1 MIKVLLVDDEAHAT
15 QALATLMGTLAK
27 EPDFREFAVAGIC
40 NNGVEAVKAVHDLQP
55 DLLFLD
61 IQMPKLNGFD
71 VLELLGEEAPPV
83 VFVTAFDDYAIA
95 AFERNALDYLLKPV
109 APARLG
115 KTLYRYLAQRTQS
128 ASERKLSSQ
137 TQQLVRERQ
146 RDSAPLQ
153 RILVRDRGDV
163 FVIAASA
170 IVAIEAADDYVVIH
184 TSEQSHIK
192 QQRLGALEQLLD
204 PQQFCRVHRSC
215 LINLDYLEGIETDG
229 RDSRSARLKHNR
241 KVAISRSGYAKLI
254 ERL

>member
-15 QALATLMGTLAK
+15 QALTTLLTALAE
-27 EPDFREFAVAGIC
+27 EPDFREFAISGTC

-71 VLELLGEEAPPV
+71 VLELLGEEAPQV

-109 APARLG
+109 ARARLS
-115 KTLYRYLAQRTQS
+115 KTLYRYLALRTQN
-128 ASERKLSSQ
+128 ASERNTSAR
-137 TQQLVRERQ
+137 TQQLMGERQ
-146 RDSAPLQ
+146 RDLAPLQ

-170 IVAIEAADDYVVIH
+170 IIAIEAADDYVVIH
-184 TSEQSHIK
+184 TDQQSHIK
-192 QQRLGALEQLLD
+192 QQRLGALEELLD

-215 LINLDYLEGIETDG
+215 LINLDYLEGIEADG
-229 RDSRSARLKHNR
+229 RESRSARLKHNR
-241 KVAISRSGYAKLI
+241 KVPISRSGYAKLI